1 MKVLNL
7 QCAAQHSFEGWFGSE
22 ADFQSQML
30 AHQVQCPLCGSV
42 QIHKL
47 PSAPRLNLSN
57 ASAPS
62 PLATTAP
69 EEVVTAPMDLA
80 AVQGVQAQML
90 HAVRQLLASTEDVG
104 QRFAQEARK
113 MHYGETQVRNI
124 RGQASA
130 QETAQLLEEG
140 IDVLPLPLPDALKST
155 LQ

>member
-1 MKVLNL
+1 V
-7 QCAAQHSFEGWFGSE
+7 
-22 ADFQSQML
+22 
-30 AHQVQCPLCGSV
+30 
-42 QIHKL
+42 
-47 PSAPRLNLSN
+47 
-57 ASAPS
+57 
-62 PLATTAP
+62 
-69 EEVVTAPMDLA
+69 PMNVA